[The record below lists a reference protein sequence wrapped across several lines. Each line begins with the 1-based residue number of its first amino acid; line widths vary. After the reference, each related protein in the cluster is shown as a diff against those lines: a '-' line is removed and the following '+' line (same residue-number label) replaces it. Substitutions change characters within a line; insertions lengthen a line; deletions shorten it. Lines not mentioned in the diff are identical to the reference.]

1 MTMSVNDY
9 LDLKIM
15 RAVARWAEEDGVTL
29 ADLNPEPQRPK
40 PTLITSE
47 GRVIE
52 LKRGG
57 EHE

>member
-1 MTMSVNDY
+1 MNDY

-52 LKRGG
+52 LKRGA